1 MGKFYVLRLGS
12 LHFRGVSRLGL
23 SVNHFMFR
31 ARWKPPC
38 VSGSRILELH
48 LVILL
53 FVGPCLLFVC
63 VVYQYSHWLVE
74 TSLVTNETHV

>member
-1 MGKFYVLRLGS
+1 MGKFYTLHLGS
-12 LHFRGVSRLGL
+12 LHFQGVSRLGL
-23 SVNHFMFR
+23 SVNFVFR

-38 VSGSRILELH
+38 VSGSGILELH

-63 VVYQYSHWLVE
+63 VYISTRIGWLRR
-74 TSLVTNETHV
+74 LW